1 MSFLSFFKSSGKGRA
16 PGWTALSEAQRG
28 KVVRNVMKA
37 MAGPRYRVVSG
48 FDQTQREQGVPE
60 IYGEDRIL
68 DNYARGRLLDMTRNA
83 ARNSSTFATILK

>member
-1 MSFLSFFKSSGKGRA
+1 MGFLSFFKSSRKRA
-16 PGWTALSEAQRG
+16 PRWTALSEAQRG
-28 KVVRNVMKA
+28 IVMRNVMKA

-60 IYGEDRIL
+60 VYGEDRIL

>member
-28 KVVRNVMKA
+28 IVMRNVMKA

-48 FDQTQREQGVPE
+48 FRSEEHV
-60 IYGEDRIL
+60 
-68 DNYARGRLLDMTRNA
+68 
-83 ARNSSTFATILK
+83 

>member
-28 KVVRNVMKA
+28 IVMRNVMKA

-48 FDQTQREQGVPE
+48 FDQT
-60 IYGEDRIL
+60 
-68 DNYARGRLLDMTRNA
+68 
-83 ARNSSTFATILK
+83 